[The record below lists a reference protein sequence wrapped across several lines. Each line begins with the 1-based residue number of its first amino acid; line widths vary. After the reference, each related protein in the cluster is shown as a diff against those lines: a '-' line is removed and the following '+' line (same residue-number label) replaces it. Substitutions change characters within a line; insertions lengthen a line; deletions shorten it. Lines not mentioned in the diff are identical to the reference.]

1 MMVFKTVL
9 HCIVSPNLVR
19 LKYDPIMERC
29 LSGFS
34 PRCLRTF
41 QQESL
46 LERRRDE
53 IRERL
58 DLFEASGLVQV
69 FELAFRFRD
78 EVADRKKVVNLWLV
92 VGVVGASRPS
102 VAVGRCLP
110 CDYEMRR
117 RQTVA

>member
-53 IRERL
+53 MRERL
-58 DLFEASGLVQV
+58 DLFEASGQVQV
-69 FELAFRFRD
+69 CELAFRFR
-78 EVADRKKVVNLWLV
+78 
-92 VGVVGASRPS
+92 
-102 VAVGRCLP
+102 
-110 CDYEMRR
+110 RR
-117 RQTVA
+117 GG

>member
-53 IRERL
+53 IRERDRL
-58 DLFEASGLVQV
+58 DLFEASGQVQV
-69 FELAFRFRD
+69 CELAFRFR
-78 EVADRKKVVNLWLV
+78 
-92 VGVVGASRPS
+92 
-102 VAVGRCLP
+102 
-110 CDYEMRR
+110 RR
-117 RQTVA
+117 GG

>member
-1 MMVFKTVL
+1 MVFKTVL

-53 IRERL
+53 IREREI
-58 DLFEASGLVQV
+58 DLTYLKPVGRCKSVSW
-69 FELAFRFRD
+69 RFVSAD

-102 VAVGRCLP
+102 VGRCLP